1 MKLTS
6 ILPLLSLTTLAHSIS
21 TKSDETDVIPD
32 GAFPP
37 PASPPAATPSP
48 TTSQYSPSDLPT
60 TSPNTQRLG
69 RAVIANHC
77 EVPIYIW
84 SVGSTVRPEATILPY
99 ARYAETFRHDAGTGG
114 IAIKISTERDGLYIS
129 APLTIFAY
137 NVKDDKVWYDLSD
150 LFGDPFK
157 GHPVVLQPAEP
168 EIYWSDGVPPEG
180 SQVRVNDASGDLVL
194 TLC

>member
-6 ILPLLSLTTLAHSIS
+6 ILPLLSLTTLAHSIP
-21 TKSDETDVIPD
+21 TQNDITDAIPY

-48 TTSQYSPSDLPT
+48 TTSQSPSQIPSP
-60 TSPNTQRLG
+60 SPNTQRLG

-77 EVPIYIW
+77 KTPIYIW
-84 SVGSTVRPEATILPY
+84 SVGSTIRPEATVLPY
-99 ARYAETFRHDAGTGG
+99 TRYAETFRRDTGTGG
-114 IAIKISTERDGLYIS
+114 IAIKISTARDGLYTS
-129 APLTIFAY
+129 APQTIFAY
-137 NVKDDKVWYDLSD
+137 NVKNDQVWYDLSD
-150 LFGDPFK
+150 VFGDPFK

-168 EIYWSDGVPPEG
+168 EIFWRDGVPPKG
-180 SQVRVNDASGDLVL
+180 SQVRVNDASMDLVL